1 MSIPLHVLQRMEVAE
16 AQFHSNDAFTSL
28 EVDADSLIYKVA
40 ATTKTLEAA
49 KRRFVQEALTLHYL
63 AASDTTS
70 LHLTPKHCSKAGRF
84 NINAVK
90 PYQGNR
96 TNAKK
101 PQLVEPLRY
110 VVGRE
115 RLVLPPEIT
124 IVFNDVY
131 EADDSVVMACHKD
144 TNAIFYSEDKDLN
157 CLTNRKLCHKESIVL
172 PQITGLG
179 WLSLVELSHSK
190 KVDGRGPIFFWA
202 QMLMGDQAD
211 GVKGL
216 TKWDGKL
223 SGPVKTYELLQQ
235 FLQPQTDLSLPANC
249 LATFTEKDIAK
260 YVLSGYMRNKQNP
273 ISEGY
278 LLWLYRSE
286 SYDFITHLHTLGL
299 FHDEDIGKW
308 LLTMLRD
315 DWYER
320 GSEIESVLGAWTKR
334 QLRRL
339 RGDMDL

>member
-1 MSIPLHVLQRMEVAE
+1 MSIPLHMLQRMEVAE

-63 AASDTTS
+63 AASDITS

-84 NINAVK
+84 NIKAVK

-172 PQITGLG
+172 PPITGLG

-202 QMLMGDQAD
+202 QMLMGDSAD
-211 GVKGL
+211 NIQGI
-216 TKWDGKL
+216 TKANGKMC
-223 SGPVKTYELLQQ
+223 GPVKTYELLQQ

-249 LATFTEKDIAK
+249 LATCTEYDIAK
-260 YVLSGYMRNKQNP
+260 FVLTLYKENNQNFWP
-273 ISEGY
+273 EGW

-286 SYDFITHLHTLGL
+286 KYNFFYHIVTLGL
-299 FHDEDIGKW
+299 WDDEDIGSWVQEQFKLKW
-308 LLTMLRD
+308 FSK
-315 DWYER
+315 E
-320 GSEIESVLGAWTKR
+320 
-334 QLRRL
+334 
-339 RGDMDL
+339 

>member
-1 MSIPLHVLQRMEVAE
+1 MSIPLHVLQRMGVAE

-49 KRRFVQEALTLHYL
+49 KRRFVQEALMLHYL
-63 AASDTTS
+63 AASDTTA

-202 QMLMGDQAD
+202 QMLMGDSAD
-211 GVKGL
+211 NIQGI
-216 TKWDGKL
+216 TKANGKMC
-223 SGPVKTYELLQQ
+223 GPVKTYELLQQ

-249 LATFTEKDIAK
+249 LATFTEYDIAK
-260 YVLSGYMRNKQNP
+260 FVLTLYKENNQNFWP
-273 ISEGY
+273 EGW

-286 SYDFITHLHTLGL
+286 KYSFFYHIKQLGL
-299 FHDEDIGKW
+299 WDDEDIGSWVQEQFKLKW
-308 LLTMLRD
+308 FNK
-315 DWYER
+315 E
-320 GSEIESVLGAWTKR
+320 
-334 QLRRL
+334 
-339 RGDMDL
+339 